1 MAIPD
6 GTLYGDPTLGAGQLA
21 TNDVLTNKIF
31 TEQAGGDIDYGQ
43 GVVIKNGLVVRANSS
58 HIYGVALRRQHING
72 DHLYPDP
79 NSMASDHYYSG
90 EYISILRDGNVAVP
104 ISEDVNSRENAAV
117 DANGN
122 FKTAGTGDKI
132 VGVFLSSGDKGKT
145 AIVNLTIQNADD
157 VVTGKGKNS
166 AFPVGNDVDTP
177 ALASQP
183 ASPAPKPSNTGTGVS
198 ADTTNNK
205 NGGNK

>member
-43 GVVIKNGLVVRANSS
+43 GVVIQDGLVVRANSS

>member
-43 GVVIKNGLVVRANSS
+43 GVVIKDGLVVRANSS
-58 HIYGVALRRQHING
+58 HIYGVALRRQHISG

-183 ASPAPKPSNTGTGVS
+183 ASPAPKPSNTGTGAS

>member
-43 GVVIKNGLVVRANSS
+43 GVVIKDGLVVRANSS

-177 ALASQP
+177 TPASQP
-183 ASPAPKPSNTGTGVS
+183 ASPAPKPSNTGTGAS
-198 ADTTNNK
+198 ADTTNK

>member
-43 GVVIKNGLVVRANSS
+43 GVVIKDGLVVRANSS

-166 AFPVGNDVDTP
+166 AFPVGDDVDTP

-183 ASPAPKPSNTGTGVS
+183 ASPAPKPSNTGTGAS

>member
-43 GVVIKNGLVVRANSS
+43 GVVIKDGLVVRANSS

-177 ALASQP
+177 TLASQP
-183 ASPAPKPSNTGTGVS
+183 ASPAPKPSNTGTGAS

>member
-43 GVVIKNGLVVRANSS
+43 GVVIKDGLVVRANSS

-183 ASPAPKPSNTGTGVS
+183 ASPAPKPSNTGTGAS

>member
-43 GVVIKNGLVVRANSS
+43 GVVIKDGLVVRANSS

-132 VGVFLSSGDKGKT
+132 IGVFLSSGDKGKT

>member
-43 GVVIKNGLVVRANSS
+43 GVVIKDGLVVRANSS

-183 ASPAPKPSNTGTGVS
+183 ASLAPKPSNTGTGVS

>member
-43 GVVIKNGLVVRANSS
+43 GVVIKDGLVVRANSS

-183 ASPAPKPSNTGTGVS
+183 ASPAPKPSNTGTGAS
-198 ADTTNNK
+198 ADTTNK

>member
-43 GVVIKNGLVVRANSS
+43 GVVIKDGLVVRANSS

-157 VVTGKGKNS
+157 IVTGKGKNS
-166 AFPVGNDVDTP
+166 AFPEGNDVDTP
-177 ALASQP
+177 APASQP

-198 ADTTNNK
+198 ADTTNDK

>member
-43 GVVIKNGLVVRANSS
+43 GVVIKDGLVVRANSS

-183 ASPAPKPSNTGTGVS
+183 ASPAPKPGNTSTGAS
-198 ADTTNNK
+198 ADTTNK
-205 NGGNK
+205 NGGNE

>member
-43 GVVIKNGLVVRANSS
+43 GVVIKDGLVVRANSS

-157 VVTGKGKNS
+157 VVTGKGENS
-166 AFPVGNDVDTP
+166 TFPVGNDVDTP
-177 ALASQP
+177 TPASQP
-183 ASPAPKPSNTGTGVS
+183 ASPAPKPSNTGTGAS

>member
-43 GVVIKNGLVVRANSS
+43 GVVIKDGLVVRANSS

-72 DHLYPDP
+72 NHLYPDP

-183 ASPAPKPSNTGTGVS
+183 TSPAPKPGNTGTGAS
-198 ADTTNNK
+198 ADTTNK

>member
-43 GVVIKNGLVVRANSS
+43 GVVIKDGLVVRANSS

>member
-43 GVVIKNGLVVRANSS
+43 GVVIKDGLVVRANSS

-183 ASPAPKPSNTGTGVS
+183 ASPAPKPSNTDTGVS

>member
-43 GVVIKNGLVVRANSS
+43 GVVIKDGLVVRANSS

-198 ADTTNNK
+198 ADTTNK

>member
-43 GVVIKNGLVVRANSS
+43 GVVIKDGLVVRANSS

-183 ASPAPKPSNTGTGVS
+183 ASPAPKPGNTGTGTS
-198 ADTTNNK
+198 ADTTNK

>member
-43 GVVIKNGLVVRANSS
+43 GVVIKDGLVVRANSS

-183 ASPAPKPSNTGTGVS
+183 ASPAPKPGNTSTGAS
-198 ADTTNNK
+198 ADTTNK

>member
-43 GVVIKNGLVVRANSS
+43 GVVIKDGLVVRANSS

-72 DHLYPDP
+72 NHLYPDP

>member
-6 GTLYGDPTLGAGQLA
+6 GTLYGAPTLGAGQLA

-43 GVVIKNGLVVRANSS
+43 GVVIKDGLVVRANSS

>member
-43 GVVIKNGLVVRANSS
+43 GVVIKDGLVVRANSS

-183 ASPAPKPSNTGTGVS
+183 VSPAPKPSNTGTGVS

>member
-43 GVVIKNGLVVRANSS
+43 GEVIKDGLVVRANSS

-166 AFPVGNDVDTP
+166 AFPAGNDVDAPTP
-177 ALASQP
+177 ASQP

>member
-43 GVVIKNGLVVRANSS
+43 GVVIKDGLVVRANSS

-198 ADTTNNK
+198 ADTTNDK

>member
-1 MAIPD
+1 M
-6 GTLYGDPTLGAGQLA
+6 
-21 TNDVLTNKIF
+21 
-31 TEQAGGDIDYGQ
+31 
-43 GVVIKNGLVVRANSS
+43 VRANSS

-183 ASPAPKPSNTGTGVS
+183 ASPAPKPGNTGTGAS
-198 ADTTNNK
+198 ADTTNK

>member
-43 GVVIKNGLVVRANSS
+43 GVVIKDGLVVRANSS

-177 ALASQP
+177 TPASQP
-183 ASPAPKPSNTGTGVS
+183 ASPAPKPSNTGTGAS

>member
-43 GVVIKNGLVVRANSS
+43 GVVIKDGLVVRANSS

-90 EYISILRDGNVAVP
+90 EYIGILRDGNVAVP

-122 FKTAGTGDKI
+122 FKAAGTGDKI

>member
-43 GVVIKNGLVVRANSS
+43 GVVIKDGLVVRANSS

-183 ASPAPKPSNTGTGVS
+183 ASSAPKSGNTGTGAS
-198 ADTTNNK
+198 ADTTNK

>member
-43 GVVIKNGLVVRANSS
+43 GVVIKDGLVVRANSS

-177 ALASQP
+177 TPASQP
-183 ASPAPKPSNTGTGVS
+183 ASPAPKPSNTGTGAS
-198 ADTTNNK
+198 ADTTNDK